1 MQQILNWINRK
12 IGIGGLALG
21 MVCLSASFAGAA
33 RQYTLDELYAL
44 ALKRAERIEAS
55 REDLTVAQTQ
65 REVAKSILIPKFSA
79 IGGFRH
85 YNQKE
90 VSGDALLQPDWTGSY
105 GLRLDQS
112 FTLNG
117 KELIGLRLADD
128 NILLKT
134 HDLATVTESY
144 LFEVATV
151 YYNLA
156 RARMGVRIAEANVRR
171 LTTNRDSVKVRL
183 EVGTVTQTDLFRT
196 EAELSS
202 ARAELVRVE
211 NDLKLARAGLARLV
225 DLSEPPEIEVPE
237 IDTKL
242 PAAQEQL
249 DREELRRQALV
260 NRSELSAAEA
270 TLGITDKQI
279 KLARSDYWPSIDLE
293 AATLR
298 FEQDPVS
305 ERILDDSTYVGAN
318 LTWMLY
324 DGGLRRAQIAE
335 ARAVNRQAELQY
347 RDLVKQVLLQVEDAF
362 RQFSTQQNTLAALE
376 DQLQFAEENYQAV
389 TKQFENGLANS
400 VDVVDANTLL
410 VTAQQQLVDAVLGLH
425 WTRLGI
431 DRARGTLRDDVLL
444 RLEQAPA
451 KSPE

>member
-1 MQQILNWINRK
+1 MQQTRK
-12 IGIGGLALG
+12 GIFHWTRVGGLLLL
-21 MVCLSASFAGAA
+21 MVCSLALETLAA

-65 REVAKSILIPKFSA
+65 REVAKSVLIPKFSA

-85 YNQKE
+85 YSQKE

-128 NILLKT
+128 NIQLKT
-134 HDLATVTESY
+134 NELATVTEAY

-151 YYNLA
+151 YYNVA

-183 EVGTVTQTDLFRT
+183 EVGTVTQTDLYRT

-202 ARAELVRVE
+202 ARAEQVRVE
-211 NDLKLARAGLARLV
+211 NELKLARAALARLV
-225 DLSEPPEIEVPE
+225 DLSEPPEIVVPE
-237 IDTKL
+237 IDAKL

-249 DREELRRQALV
+249 NREELRRQALV

-279 KLARSDYWPSIDLE
+279 QLAKSDYWPSVDLE

-298 FEQDPVS
+298 FEQDPGS
-305 ERILDDSTYVGAN
+305 ERILDDSSYLGAS

-335 ARAVNRQAELQY
+335 ARAVDRQAELQY
-347 RDLVKQVLLQVEDAF
+347 RDLVKQILLEVEDAY

-389 TKQFENGLANS
+389 SKQFENGLANS

-410 VTAQQQLVDAVLGLH
+410 VTAQQQLVDAVLGLQ

-431 DRARGTLRDDVLL
+431 DRAKGTLRSDVLE
-444 RLEQAPA
+444 RLANASTNPPQ
-451 KSPE
+451 